1 MCDVQAA
8 FVPLSLDTCGPSMH
22 CLLVESEDYK
32 DECKYAVLTNGSNYS
47 VCGPGIWSP
56 SLMLTPPQG
65 PPSPPAS
72 PVLLTERKP
81 PARDDQGDGQG
92 APTRCWRGS
101 LTFETMAAIAAAASG
116 GRSRYHRRHT
126 GQAGDP
132 IGGEE
137 LPSGGRGNAGL
148 EEGDLDPLELELDR
162 SSDSQGPSPSCST
175 PMSSSPGHANG
186 LTRPAP
192 LPPTPSP
199 LVHAPSSSSMIV
211 KPGAPPASTTG
222 PRKRRSGPLPGARAK
237 GGPLPA
243 PLRWLPGKELTTHP
257 APRSAVQAHAVQPQE
272 GAAAAGRA
280 QGPSMSLP
288 PPKRHK
294 QDKEGSVA
302 AKEVLAADAANG
314 RHNHE
319 HEARHAK
326 GGAHPGHP
334 AGLAASAAGPGQVAG
349 AAHAHAGAKLAGGK
363 KSGGRKHGGGG
374 SSHGGGGHKCPCC
387 GATNTPMWRRIATGA
402 AALYLCNAC
411 GLRYKKG
418 KITLEALLA
427 LRKGGAPPG
436 VASVGASGGVA
447 GASSSKESGAPPMKR
462 GVVKKAPGAKSSPKG
477 PAVTSSSSMVAAAA
491 PAASSASATIP
502 VPMEASSSAGAGW
515 GAPAAKAAQGVL
527 EEGKGAAGL
536 GKGGEEAV
544 WVGGG
549 RAGVA
554 SQGRQATP
562 DPHAVVPAQGG
573 ENGPELHKALDCH
586 PGFGGVEEGNGVGKG
601 ADDVV
606 DGDDDDD
613 EEDEGEDQDGEH
625 GAFEDLDEEEC
636 ADDDFDSSRLTPDT
650 GDDDDDD
657 DAYDNLHAV
666 IGDGFLWPPTLSVG
680 GYTIAPQVS
689 QLYSF
694 GGMGVPHQGGHVG
707 PVSHTHLG
715 GYGMG
720 AIGGLVPLAPAL
732 GPLGMEPDMC
742 LGMGDDDALLG
753 VC

>member
-302 AKEVLAADAANG
+302 AKE
-314 RHNHE
+314 
-319 HEARHAK
+319 
-326 GGAHPGHP
+326 
-334 AGLAASAAGPGQVAG
+334 
-349 AAHAHAGAKLAGGK
+349 
-363 KSGGRKHGGGG
+363 
-374 SSHGGGGHKCPCC
+374 
-387 GATNTPMWRRIATGA
+387 
-402 AALYLCNAC
+402 
-411 GLRYKKG
+411 
-418 KITLEALLA
+418 
-427 LRKGGAPPG
+427 
-436 VASVGASGGVA
+436 
-447 GASSSKESGAPPMKR
+447 
-462 GVVKKAPGAKSSPKG
+462 
-477 PAVTSSSSMVAAAA
+477 
-491 PAASSASATIP
+491 
-502 VPMEASSSAGAGW
+502 ASSSAGAGW